1 MVQEPMLPLPRS
13 FVIVALVL
21 LGASPASPQELG
33 LERVWAVGE
42 AFGSEAET
50 WHRLEDA
57 TVVNGHVVAVD
68 MFLPTVRVFT
78 VGASIWA
85 TWAVTVRVRASTSL
99 PCRSWPT
106 TTDSRCGTSPSGG
119 RCVGVWTEASSCTS
133 TRRWRP
139 GWED

>member
-13 FVIVALVL
+13 IVFVLVL
-21 LGASPASPQELG
+21 LGPSTVSAQALG

-78 VGASIWA
+78 VDGEY
-85 TWAVTVRVRASTSL
+85 R
-99 PCRSWPT
+99 
-106 TTDSRCGTSPSGG
+106 
-119 RCVGVWTEASSCTS
+119 GVQK
-133 TRRWRP
+133 R
-139 GWED
+139 